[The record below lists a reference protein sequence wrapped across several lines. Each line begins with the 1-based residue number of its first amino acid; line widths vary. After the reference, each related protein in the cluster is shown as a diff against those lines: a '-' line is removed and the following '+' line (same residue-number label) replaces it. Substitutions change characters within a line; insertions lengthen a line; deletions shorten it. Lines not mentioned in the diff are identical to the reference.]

1 VKSTLALLVAVGL
14 GIARLAG
21 AAESEDTRL
30 ETLRRAIEE
39 HRERVTAFERK
50 ERGLLETVEEI
61 DKALG
66 ALRRDAGSARSEA
79 QGARERLTQL
89 EAQIAELQV
98 SLAGTRAAMSVR
110 AVALY
115 KAGDL
120 GPIRALFAAENLREA
135 LERAE
140 VLQRLLTHD
149 QRLLRR
155 FRAEDLALAEART
168 AAQEASETLDAA
180 ADRLAR
186 RADEVQREQAARHQV
201 LASVRSDRRSSRAAL
216 NELEAAAQALEET
229 LEHLQE
235 ESSERPVPTG
245 AAFAEKKGRLEP
257 PVEATVAETFG
268 RVVDREFQTETF
280 RKGLEFRTKLGDD
293 VYAVGDGVVR
303 FAGWF
308 RGYGKI
314 VILDHGD
321 EYFTV
326 SGHLDEIDVAVG
338 DDVREGDRIALAGET
353 GSLVGPKLY
362 FELRRGG
369 QALDPA
375 DWLRPGRGR

>member
-1 VKSTLALLVAVGL
+1 VKQTGALLIAAVLAVAGVAAAADDED
-14 GIARLAG
+14 ARLEA
-21 AAESEDTRL
+21 
-30 ETLRRAIEE
+30 LRRAIEE
-39 HRERVTAFERK
+39 HRERVTGFERK

-66 ALRRDAGSARSEA
+66 ALRRDALAARGEA
-79 QGARERLTQL
+79 QGARESLTKL
-89 EAQIAELQV
+89 EVEIAELEE
-98 SLAGTRAAMSVR
+98 SLAGTRAAMNVR

-120 GPIRALFAAENLREA
+120 GPVRALFAAENLREA

-155 FRAEDLALAEART
+155 FRAEGEALKGARRG
-168 AAQEASETLDAA
+168 ALEASETLDAA

-186 RADEVQREQAARHQV
+186 RANEVQREQASRRAL
-201 LASVRSDRRSSRAAL
+201 LASVRTDRRRGRAAL

-229 LEHLQE
+229 LAHLQDQT
-235 ESSERPVPTG
+235 RDVPLPGGT
-245 AAFAEKKGRLEP
+245 AFAAKQGQLEP
-257 PVEATVAETFG
+257 PVEARVAETFG
-268 RVVDREFQTETF
+268 RVVDTEFQTETF
-280 RKGLEFRTKLGDD
+280 RKGLEFRTAIGDA
-293 VYAVGDGVVR
+293 VYSVADGLVR

-321 EYFTV
+321 DYFTV
-326 SGHLDEIDVAVG
+326 SGHLEEIEVSVG
-338 DDVREGDRIALAGET
+338 DRVREGDRIARAGET

-375 DWLRPGRGR
+375 DWLRDGR

>member
-1 VKSTLALLVAVGL
+1 MKSACGLILALVLGLARSAVA
-14 GIARLAG
+14 ADD
-21 AAESEDTRL
+21 EDARL

-39 HRERVTAFERK
+39 HRERVTGFERK

-66 ALRRDAGSARSEA
+66 ALRRDAGAARAEA
-79 QGARERLTQL
+79 RGARDRLTRLQ
-89 EAQIAELQV
+89 AQIDELQQ
-98 SLAGTRAAMSVR
+98 SLASTRSAMSVR

-120 GPIRALFAAENLREA
+120 GPIRALFAAESLREA

-155 FRAEDLALAEART
+155 FRAEGVALSEAQGGAR
-168 AAQEASETLDAA
+168 EASETLDAA
-180 ADRLAR
+180 AERLLR
-186 RADEVQREQAARHQV
+186 RADEVQREQGARRQV
-201 LASVRSDRRSSRAAL
+201 LASVRSDRRASRAAL

-229 LEHLQE
+229 LEHLKGE
-235 ESSERPVPTG
+235 VPDVPVPG
-245 AAFAEKKGRLEP
+245 EGVFAERRGRLEP
-257 PVEATVAETFG
+257 PVEAAVAETFG

-280 RKGLEFRTKLGDD
+280 RKGLEFHTEIGDA
-293 VYAVGDGVVR
+293 VYSVGDGLVR
-303 FAGWF
+303 FVGWF

-326 SGHLDEIDVAVG
+326 SGHLDEIEVAVG
-338 DDVREGDRIALAGET
+338 DRVREGDRIARAGET

-375 DWLRPGRGR
+375 DWLK

>member
-1 VKSTLALLVAVGL
+1 VRRAGALLFVAVLAAAG
-14 GIARLAG
+14 GAG
-21 AAESEDTRL
+21 AAEDEDARL
-30 ETLRRAIEE
+30 EALRRAIEE
-39 HRERVTAFERK
+39 HRERVTGFERR

-61 DKALG
+61 DKALS
-66 ALRRDAGSARSEA
+66 ALRQDAAAARGEA
-79 QGARERLTQL
+79 QDARARLAAL
-89 EAQIAELQV
+89 EVEIGKLEESLV
-98 SLAGTRAAMSVR
+98 STRAAMSVR

-155 FRAEDLALAEART
+155 FRVEAEALGT
-168 AAQEASETLDAA
+168 ARSSAQEASATLEAA

-186 RADEVQREQAARHQV
+186 RADEVEREQAARRQL
-201 LASVRSDRRSSRAAL
+201 LASVRSDRRRSRAAL
-216 NELEAAAQALEET
+216 NELEAAAKALEET
-229 LEHLQE
+229 LAHLQDE
-235 ESSERPVPTG
+235 PRDVPLPGGT
-245 AAFAEKKGRLEP
+245 AFAARRGQLEP
-257 PVEATVAETFG
+257 PVEARVAETFG
-268 RVVDREFQTETF
+268 RVVDSEFQTETF
-280 RKGLEFRTKLGDD
+280 RKGIEFRTEIGDA
-293 VYAVGDGVVR
+293 VYSVGDGLVR

-321 EYFTV
+321 DYFTV
-326 SGHLDEIDVAVG
+326 SGHLDEIEVAVG
-338 DDVREGDRIALAGET
+338 DRVREGDRIARAGET
-353 GSLVGPKLY
+353 GSLLGPKLY

-375 DWLRPGRGR
+375 DWLRGGRRR

>member
-1 VKSTLALLVAVGL
+1 VKHAGALLLAAVLAVAGVAAAEDDED
-14 GIARLAG
+14 ARLEA
-21 AAESEDTRL
+21 
-30 ETLRRAIEE
+30 LRRAIEE
-39 HRERVTAFERK
+39 HRERVTGFERK

-61 DKALG
+61 DKALA
-66 ALRRDAGSARSEA
+66 ALRRDAGGARAEA
-79 QGARERLTQL
+79 QGARELLTKL
-89 EAQIAELQV
+89 EVEVASLEE

-120 GPIRALFAAENLREA
+120 GPVRALFAAENLREA

-155 FRAEDLALAEART
+155 YRAEGEALDAARQG
-168 AAQEASETLDAA
+168 AVEASEALDAA

-186 RADEVQREQAARHQV
+186 RADEVQREQGARRQL
-201 LASVRSDRRSSRAAL
+201 LAGVRSDRRQSRAVL

-229 LEHLQE
+229 LAHLQDE
-235 ESSERPVPTG
+235 TRDVPLPGGT
-245 AAFAEKKGRLEP
+245 AFAAKRGQLEP
-257 PVEATVAETFG
+257 PVEASVAETFG
-268 RVVDREFQTETF
+268 RVVDSEFQTETF
-280 RKGLEFRTKLGDD
+280 RKGLEFRTEIGDR
-293 VYAVGDGVVR
+293 VYAVADGLVR

-321 EYFTV
+321 DYFTV
-326 SGHLDEIDVAVG
+326 SGHLDEIDVSVG
-338 DDVREGDRIALAGET
+338 DRVREGDRIARAGET
-353 GSLVGPKLY
+353 GSLLGPKLY
-362 FELRRGG
+362 FELRQGG

-375 DWLRPGRGR
+375 DWLRGGR